1 MANEKR
7 YYWLKFREDFF
18 SSMRIKKLRKMAGG
32 DTYIIIYL
40 KMQLKALKT
49 GGVLEFKGV
58 EQDFADEIALDID
71 EEPDNVRI
79 VLSFLM
85 TYGLCECSDNIHYF
99 LPFVEEN
106 TGSETASTQRSR
118 AFRERQKVLQCNAS
132 ATEVKRIGN
141 AEKEIEKEI
150 DIEKETDT
158 ETEIETDTE
167 KKRKNSTA
175 PNGAVCRTADVRRI
189 TEAWNALGLQQVV
202 KVTGSSKRGTMLRA
216 RVQEYGTDGVLEA
229 IGKIR
234 QSAFLQGQNE
244 KGWVIT
250 FDWFVKPNNFLKVL
264 EGNYDKNYRKDGQ
277 KRTDNGFLEM
287 LMEEGGE
294 YI

>member
-1 MANEKR
+1 MAARDKER
-7 YYWLKFREDFF
+7 YYWLKLHRDFF
-18 SSMRIKKLRKMAGG
+18 KRHDIRIIEDMPDGKEAVLFYLKLMLEAVDHEGALRFSEEVPYTESMLASVTGTGIEVVRSSLRLFTELGMVKVLEDRTLYIPEVAKLLDSETYAAGRQRKLREKKEGG
-32 DTYIIIYL
+32 D
-40 KMQLKALKT
+40 
-49 GGVLEFKGV
+49 
-58 EQDFADEIALDID
+58 
-71 EEPDNVRI
+71 NVAPP
-79 VLSFLM
+79 SH
-85 TYGLCECSDNIHYF
+85 EC
-99 LPFVEEN
+99 
-106 TGSETASTQRSR
+106 
-118 AFRERQKVLQCNAS
+118 RQ
-132 ATEVKRIGN
+132 
-141 AEKEIEKEI
+141 
-150 DIEKETDT
+150 DIEKETDIDI
-158 ETEIETDTE
+158 EIETDTE
-167 KKRKNSTA
+167 IETEKKNATA
-175 PNGAVCRTADVRRI
+175 PDGAVCRTADVRRI

-264 EGNYDKNYRKDGQ
+264 EGNYDKNYRKDG
-277 KRTDNGFLEM
+277 KRRTDNGFLEM